1 MTTNQTLSEY
11 IRALKSVERRLRQ
24 IERKLRETDDKL
36 DHIIFR
42 LMEEDPRVF
51 HQLGVIGSNGENDG
65 VCNGNNSHGDENSF
79 RDIGTS
85 PDRAALVGHP

>member
-1 MTTNQTLSEY
+1 MTTNQTLTEY
-11 IRALKSVERRLRQ
+11 IRTLKSVERRLRQ
-24 IERKLRETDDKL
+24 IERKLRETDNKL

-42 LMEEDPRVF
+42 LMEEDPRIY
-51 HQLGVIGSNGENDG
+51 HQPGMIGDGHENNAN
-65 VCNGNNSHGDENSF
+65 CNCENSHVEGHSF